1 MVEEISRT
9 RWKQEKDR
17 YEDGETEVKESQ
29 EVNAKSKEFEPVSL
43 DMAFKEDYKRLLG
56 GVDLYERNLPRAF
69 ALIMKNYCTPQ
80 MVIRLKEI
88 SDHEARVRTK
98 F

>member
-17 YEDGETEVKESQ
+17 YEDGETEGEESQ
-29 EVNAKSKEFEPVSL
+29 EVNAKRKEFEQVSL

-56 GVDLYERNLPRAF
+56 RGTCGSLRKKFAESIRFNNDKLLY
-69 ALIMKNYCTPQ
+69 TPNGDPSQ
-80 MVIRLKEI
+80 GNR
-88 SDHEARVRTK
+88 RP
-98 F
+98 